1 MPPMSTAW
9 PWSSPACAISD
20 TEEMKRDFK
29 QSSSSSFSR
38 SLPVLLASLL
48 LALLLFWASLPAAA
62 DVIQAGQDV
71 QSAIDSAQ
79 PGDMVLVR
87 AGEVNSFVV
96 DRPLTIEGQDN
107 PTVSAAMQKPAI
119 KVLSDGVTVSG
130 FAIRGVAKDTT
141 AKFNYYMQ
149 NPAAAAN
156 AGLNDPNS
164 AIVVM
169 GNDVAVKNCSI
180 FGAQVGIWA
189 ENVRGLALQ
198 NSSLEGCD
206 IGASI
211 LQSREITVKGCRIT
225 GCKKYGLDVERSSDV
240 LAEDNTVINNS
251 NGGMLLRQSKSGV
264 IQDNVFSENTFG
276 LSLWNSSGNEVR
288 YNHADHNYYGI
299 LITDSSNYNNITG
312 NVAQDNSR
320 SEIVSGFG
328 IGISLQENS
337 SFNVLLGNSAG
348 GNFNGLEISRGCHHN
363 AVYKSNASHNKHGI
377 RLNENRNN
385 LIIGNNFNHNDINA
399 YENVSLN
406 IWNTTFGN
414 YYSDYQ
420 GSDGNGDGIGD
431 DPYPLP
437 GPESTSMD
445 NRPLI
450 RPYAEGDLDIAALR
464 METTKY
470 GVFSPAVGVT
480 PTTTMQNGVAVI
492 SRRVSSSPPK
502 WDSSDSFDASAP
514 PFQKENSFLHG
525 D

>member
-1 MPPMSTAW
+1 MVLS
-9 PWSSPACAISD
+9 CA
-20 TEEMKRDFK
+20 
-29 QSSSSSFSR
+29 
-38 SLPVLLASLL
+38 
-48 LALLLFWASLPAAA
+48 LFLFCVILPAAQA
-62 DVIQAGQDV
+62 AAISAGSDIQA
-71 QSAIDSAQ
+71 AIDSASS
-79 PGDMVLVR
+79 GDTILVS
-87 AGEVNSFVV
+87 AGEYGSFRV
-96 DRPLTIEGQDN
+96 DRPVTIQGEGS
-107 PTVSAAMQKPAI
+107 PSLSAGLQKPAI
-119 KVLSDGVTVSG
+119 VVLANGVIISG
-130 FAIRGVAKDTT
+130 FHIRGVGKDTT

-149 NPAAAAN
+149 NPAAAAG
-156 AGLNDPNS
+156 ASLNDPNS
-164 AIVVM
+164 AVVVE
-169 GNDVAVKNCSI
+169 GDGFCLRNSTI
-180 FGAQVGIWA
+180 YGAQVGVFAQDVKGIVLD
-189 ENVRGLALQ
+189 NVTL
-198 NSSLEGCD
+198 NGCD
-206 IGASI
+206 TGASI